1 MTQQHYRWSGLA
13 AIAGA
18 ALFIGVFVWVGVV
31 VGMDTSIEAFPSLR
45 AGRTIENALYLA
57 VLVLWIAPLLALGDA
72 IRDVRPGLAR
82 YGSVVGVAGL
92 IVLAVGALPHVVG
105 VPLADL
111 YHASSATAADRATL
125 DLVWQAN
132 QAMMTVPLV
141 TGLAI
146 LPVGEIALGLGLRSV
161 PALRPSGGIVSIA
174 LGIVGLAVAV
184 VLLVDP
190 QSPIAAVG
198 FFALIAFNL
207 VAGWRLISLARV
219 ADAPAAWAPAATGRS
234 AG

>member
-1 MTQQHYRWSGLA
+1 MAHQHYRWSGLA

-18 ALFIGVFVWVGVV
+18 VLFIGVFVWVGVV
-31 VGMDTSIEAFPSLR
+31 VGADTSIEAFPGLR

-72 IRDVRPGLAR
+72 IRDASPGLAR

-92 IVLAVGALPHVVG
+92 VVLAVGALPHVVS

-111 YHASSATAADRATL
+111 YHASGATPADRTTL
-125 DLVWQAN
+125 DLVWQGS

-146 LPVGEIALGLGLRSV
+146 VPVGVTALGLGLRSV
-161 PALRPSGGIVSIA
+161 PALRPRGGIMTIA
-174 LGIVGLAVAV
+174 LGIVGLAVAAI
-184 VLLVDP
+184 LLADP
-190 QSPIAAVG
+190 QSPVAAVG

-207 VAGWRLISLARV
+207 VAGWRLLSLARV
-219 ADAPAAWAPAATGRS
+219 ADAAAMWAPAATGRS